1 MESSGLLAVI
11 EVPYEA
17 RVRCMAPGCG
27 HSVYKRVHIVRQ
39 SAKLLVL
46 GSSCFSRIYAGQSVS
61 TSSPRFTTT
70 TGRLLTE
77 EERALLTSNTERLIG
92 QFEAERT
99 ASEQKPLPATPKP
112 SSASDDFL
120 LFNRPKWQP
129 TRSASTSRPFVRK
142 PDPFTAA
149 QRAQVE
155 PEARDTLNARF
166 PGIDLNSPGFN
177 GLLQSEIDRILRARM
192 A

>member
-1 MESSGLLAVI
+1 MESDGLLAVI

-17 RVRCMAPGCG
+17 RVRCMAPRCG

-39 SAKLLVL
+39 AAELLVL
-46 GSSCFSRIYAGQSVS
+46 GSDCFSRIYAGQSVS
-61 TSSPRFTTT
+61 TSAPRLTTRA
-70 TGRLLTE
+70 GRLLTD
-77 EERALLTSNTERLIG
+77 EERALLARNTDKLIE

-99 ASEQKPLPATPKP
+99 VSEQKPAPVTPKP
-112 SSASDDFL
+112 PASADDFL

-129 TRSASTSRPFVRK
+129 KRLANVPRPFARK
-142 PDPFTAA
+142 PDQFTPA

-155 PEARDTLNARF
+155 PEARAKLNSQF
-166 PGIDLNSPGFN
+166 PGIDLDSPGFN
-177 GLLQSEIDRILRARM
+177 GLLQSEIERILRGRM